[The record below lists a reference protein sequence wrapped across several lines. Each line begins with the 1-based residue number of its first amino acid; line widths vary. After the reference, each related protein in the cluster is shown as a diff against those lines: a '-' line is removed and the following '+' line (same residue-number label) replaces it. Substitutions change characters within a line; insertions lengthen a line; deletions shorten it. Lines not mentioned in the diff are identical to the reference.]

1 MFCSQINCFG
11 LFFSQMEQAFETQ
24 SATLHS
30 LRNYIGQLAPEN
42 GEKERL
48 NDTVEVKAIQ
58 TLLIANRPTLK

>member
-1 MFCSQINCFG
+1 MG
-11 LFFSQMEQAFETQ
+11 QAFETQ

-30 LRNYIGQLAPEN
+30 LRNYIGQLAPEK

-58 TLLIANRPTLK
+58 TVLIAISLL